1 MERRLDEELE
11 SLKSELLNMA
21 ARVETNIRDAIE
33 GLLKKNGAL
42 LGDVRGRDPEI
53 DLREIQIDE
62 HCISLIALHQ
72 PVARDL
78 RFIATTL
85 KIVKDIE
92 RIGDTA
98 QNLAQHGLAV
108 IEQEDLRIPKDLTT
122 MATAARH
129 MLREALDAFVKGDVF
144 AARRVIQSDDLVDEL
159 HKKIIHELVQ
169 CMTGVPAERIH
180 ALTHIMSV
188 AKFIERIGDHSSNI
202 AEMAVFLVEGKDIRH
217 HEKLRHLLDVQS
229 ENDS

>member
-1 MERRLDEELE
+1 MERRIDEELE

-21 ARVETNIRDAIE
+21 ARVETNIRDAFE
-33 GLLKKNGAL
+33 GLLTRNPVL
-42 LGDVRGRDPEI
+42 LEDVRRRDPEI

-62 HCISLIALHQ
+62 RCISLIALHQ

-98 QNLAQHGLAV
+98 SNLAQHGLQV
-108 IEQEDLRIPKDLTT
+108 IDHEEINIPRDLSTIS
-122 MATAARH
+122 TAARR
-129 MLREALDAFVKGDVF
+129 MLKEALDAFVKGDVF
-144 AARRVIQSDDLVDEL
+144 AARQVIQSDDLVDEL
-159 HKKIIHELVQ
+159 HKKIVNELVQ
-169 CMTGVPAERIH
+169 NMAGAAAERIH
-180 ALTHIMSV
+180 VLTHVMSV

-202 AEMAVFLVEGKDIRH
+202 AEMVVFLVEGKDIRH
-217 HEKLRHLLDVQS
+217 HEKLRHLLDETS
-229 ENDS
+229 